1 MKWPTYIFDNLA
13 SLAWSKQV
21 LLDIVS
27 INGVAWCT
35 VDCCHFTMV
44 RKYDIGV
51 EQILALLAWLALNE
65 SGVYGVSLLLIIFV
79 FPLQFKKK
87 NFCLW

>member
-1 MKWPTYIFDNLA
+1 
-13 SLAWSKQV
+13 
-21 LLDIVS
+21 
-27 INGVAWCT
+27 
-35 VDCCHFTMV
+35 MV

-65 SGVYGVSLLLIIFV
+65 SGVYGVSLLLIFFV

-87 NFCLW
+87 KEKRKTFVFD

>member
-1 MKWPTYIFDNLA
+1 M
-13 SLAWSKQV
+13 

-35 VDCCHFTMV
+35 VDCWVVGHCHFTMV

-87 NFCLW
+87 NFCL